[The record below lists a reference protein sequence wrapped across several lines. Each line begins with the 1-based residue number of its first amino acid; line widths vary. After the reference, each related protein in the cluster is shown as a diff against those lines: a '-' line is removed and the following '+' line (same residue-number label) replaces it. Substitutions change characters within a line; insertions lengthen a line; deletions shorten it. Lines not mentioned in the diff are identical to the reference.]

1 MPLVRFQVRNEYS
14 LGQPQLYKEVNRE
27 DPKAVL
33 DGVAVSG
40 LVGILRQ
47 LGDLAEFA
55 AEVFHGLQEQVMTT
69 ASRSHKLIV
78 RVQHIEAALPSLEKA
93 VLAQTSHIHFA
104 YTGGIEWHPRIR
116 NEKNHLIYNDLPR
129 FIMDSYEECR
139 DPPRLDL
146 LDKYDTG
153 GPGSCLKRYSDPT
166 FFKKASAIPDE
177 ENVEKV
183 RRSRKAQR
191 SKKKRGSQRNGDVL
205 RGASASNRSSRM
217 QHISPIVNGR
227 SSSSQTASTADMALK
242 SDLGDNSISFDSR
255 TELGYIE
262 YAAHPT
268 SSMQA
273 EEHESKESPTSKLVQ
288 HDDTI
293 DSVSPA
299 DQTGFV
305 GDNFPGSSLQ
315 DQVTSGSSCV
325 NWDEKTEIVD
335 PKCQQNGIDENTEI
349 HPTKDDLDAHEAGAG
364 NFRIV
369 ERMDAL
375 FVDENIVESILIRNQ
390 TDEIESE
397 PDNFMDA
404 LNTIESESET
414 DLDCQTKREVEH
426 FASVVSNKEPYG
438 VHDISLDCSGLQTT
452 TFEFHT
458 STSYISFEAEVPTD
472 LPNSALSESPTH
484 KQMPQ
489 IDMEPSN
496 PNHTVGTNSADIFYG
511 SWLESVSGDSTSSGS
526 GTTNLEDKTI
536 SSLYIPQESP
546 ADISRSNSTS
556 PSSGATNEQDKTISS
571 LCEAQESPADISRNN
586 STPSG
591 SGTTNVKD
599 EITSRLCESQ
609 ESPADISRNNSTP
622 SGSGTTNVKDEITSR
637 LCESQESP
645 ADISR
650 NNSTPS
656 GFGTT
661 NVKDEITSHLCESQ
675 ESPADISRNN
685 STPSGS
691 RTTNVKDEITSCLC
705 ESQESPAD
713 ISRNDSTP
721 SGSGTTN
728 VKDEITSRLCESQES
743 PADISR
749 NNSTPSGSGTTN
761 VKDEITS
768 HLCESQ
774 ESPADISRNNSTPS
788 GSGTMNVKDE
798 ITSRLCE
805 SQESPA
811 EISRNNS
818 TPSGSGTKNVKDE
831 ITSRLCESQE
841 SPADISRNNSINF
854 WTNGG
859 LLGLEPSKPPD
870 FTMPSSISQDS
881 ANRSHSETVGLSNH
895 AYKLIVDEHECEHSP
910 LVENAGCNDKDL
922 SSKCSISCS
931 ENQDDGITFKKIPNG
946 FSPTELYP
954 KLRNLGDTMEPGT
967 VLPVVP
973 YGKSTSNEAIQGN
986 EESSSRVFGLG
997 RMLLVNGFGRKAAQA
1012 HDDGSEPASYSNAGV
1027 LDQKNEQ
1034 HRVEYQAF
1042 PETSFRDQFE
1052 HGTGID
1058 SSPSSP
1064 PLEHMKISFL
1074 PVDGIETSILKLKLS
1089 DGNQGHESVRDMF
1102 QSFQLI
1108 PEPAIALHEFGSDSD
1123 DDTFCRSSPYISDDC
1138 HSQLSESNS
1147 EQWESSETLERNNHG
1162 LYDGLCGISSE
1173 ELISTSPELGGIS
1186 HNATYDDGGSKS
1198 VHTENGLE
1206 HSLSDPVLD
1215 LPSFDAL
1222 GPVLQQETKDDSD
1235 PKDLPGLRCSVDYT
1249 PGPPP
1254 LPPVEWRASKP
1265 PSNVTEEKQDAF
1277 EGFRHALNAELLGS
1291 ITLQQPKPPVQQ
1303 QQMNEDFIKPKRKQ
1317 DQHLNGQ
1324 KEADQAL
1331 NGKGMDEKE
1340 DFLQQIRTKSFNL
1353 RRTVPAKAADT
1364 PVPTTNFKVTAILEK
1379 ANAIRQAVG
1388 SDEGDDDDTWSDT

>member
-177 ENVEKV
+177 EKVEKV

-299 DQTGFV
+299 DQNGFV

-375 FVDENIVESILIRNQ
+375 FVDENIVESISIRNQ

-438 VHDISLDCSGLQTT
+438 VHDISLDCSGLQTP

-511 SWLESVSGDSTSSGS
+511 SRLESVSGDSTSSGS

-591 SGTTNVKD
+591 SGTTN
-599 EITSRLCESQ
+599 
-609 ESPADISRNNSTP
+609 
-622 SGSGTTNVKDEITSR
+622 
-637 LCESQESP
+637 
-645 ADISR
+645 
-650 NNSTPS
+650 
-656 GFGTT
+656 
-661 NVKDEITSHLCESQ
+661 
-675 ESPADISRNN
+675 
-685 STPSGS
+685 
-691 RTTNVKDEITSCLC
+691 
-705 ESQESPAD
+705 
-713 ISRNDSTP
+713 
-721 SGSGTTN
+721 
-728 VKDEITSRLCESQES
+728 
-743 PADISR
+743 
-749 NNSTPSGSGTTN
+749 
-761 VKDEITS
+761 
-768 HLCESQ
+768 
-774 ESPADISRNNSTPS
+774 
-788 GSGTMNVKDE
+788 
-798 ITSRLCE
+798 
-805 SQESPA
+805 
-811 EISRNNS
+811 
-818 TPSGSGTKNVKDE
+818 NVKDE

-870 FTMPSSISQDS
+870 FTMPSPISQDS
-881 ANRSHSETVGLSNH
+881 ANNTETVDLSNH
-895 AYKLIVDEHECEHSP
+895 AYKLIVDEHDCEHSP

-973 YGKSTSNEAIQGN
+973 YGKSTSNEANQGN

-1064 PLEHMKISFL
+1064 PLEHMKISFH

-1108 PEPAIALHEFGSDSD
+1108 PEPAIPLHEFGSDSD

-1138 HSQLSESNS
+1138 HSELSEANS

-1254 LPPVEWRASKP
+1254 LPPAEWRASKP

-1331 NGKGMDEKE
+1331 NGKGIDEKE

>member
-556 PSSGATNEQDKTISS
+556 PSSGATNEHDKTISS

-591 SGTTNVKD
+591 SGTTN
-599 EITSRLCESQ
+599 
-609 ESPADISRNNSTP
+609 
-622 SGSGTTNVKDEITSR
+622 
-637 LCESQESP
+637 
-645 ADISR
+645 
-650 NNSTPS
+650 
-656 GFGTT
+656 
-661 NVKDEITSHLCESQ
+661 
-675 ESPADISRNN
+675 
-685 STPSGS
+685 
-691 RTTNVKDEITSCLC
+691 
-705 ESQESPAD
+705 
-713 ISRNDSTP
+713 
-721 SGSGTTN
+721 
-728 VKDEITSRLCESQES
+728 
-743 PADISR
+743 
-749 NNSTPSGSGTTN
+749 
-761 VKDEITS
+761 
-768 HLCESQ
+768 
-774 ESPADISRNNSTPS
+774 
-788 GSGTMNVKDE
+788 
-798 ITSRLCE
+798 
-805 SQESPA
+805 
-811 EISRNNS
+811 
-818 TPSGSGTKNVKDE
+818 NVKDE

-870 FTMPSSISQDS
+870 FTMPSPISQDS

-1064 PLEHMKISFL
+1064 PLEHMKISFH

-1265 PSNVTEEKQDAF
+1265 PLNVTEEKQDAF

-1331 NGKGMDEKE
+1331 NGKGIDEKE

-1364 PVPTTNFKVTAILEK
+1364 PVPTTNVKVTAILEK

>member
-414 DLDCQTKREVEH
+414 DLNCQTKREVEH

-556 PSSGATNEQDKTISS
+556 PSSGATNEHDKTISS

-591 SGTTNVKD
+591 SGTTN
-599 EITSRLCESQ
+599 
-609 ESPADISRNNSTP
+609 
-622 SGSGTTNVKDEITSR
+622 
-637 LCESQESP
+637 
-645 ADISR
+645 
-650 NNSTPS
+650 
-656 GFGTT
+656 
-661 NVKDEITSHLCESQ
+661 
-675 ESPADISRNN
+675 
-685 STPSGS
+685 
-691 RTTNVKDEITSCLC
+691 
-705 ESQESPAD
+705 
-713 ISRNDSTP
+713 
-721 SGSGTTN
+721 
-728 VKDEITSRLCESQES
+728 
-743 PADISR
+743 
-749 NNSTPSGSGTTN
+749 
-761 VKDEITS
+761 
-768 HLCESQ
+768 
-774 ESPADISRNNSTPS
+774 
-788 GSGTMNVKDE
+788 
-798 ITSRLCE
+798 
-805 SQESPA
+805 
-811 EISRNNS
+811 
-818 TPSGSGTKNVKDE
+818 NVKDE

-870 FTMPSSISQDS
+870 FTMPSPISQDS

-1064 PLEHMKISFL
+1064 PLEHMKISFH

>member
-556 PSSGATNEQDKTISS
+556 PSSGATNEHDKTISS

-591 SGTTNVKD
+591 SGTTN
-599 EITSRLCESQ
+599 
-609 ESPADISRNNSTP
+609 
-622 SGSGTTNVKDEITSR
+622 
-637 LCESQESP
+637 
-645 ADISR
+645 
-650 NNSTPS
+650 
-656 GFGTT
+656 
-661 NVKDEITSHLCESQ
+661 
-675 ESPADISRNN
+675 
-685 STPSGS
+685 
-691 RTTNVKDEITSCLC
+691 
-705 ESQESPAD
+705 
-713 ISRNDSTP
+713 
-721 SGSGTTN
+721 
-728 VKDEITSRLCESQES
+728 
-743 PADISR
+743 
-749 NNSTPSGSGTTN
+749 
-761 VKDEITS
+761 
-768 HLCESQ
+768 
-774 ESPADISRNNSTPS
+774 
-788 GSGTMNVKDE
+788 
-798 ITSRLCE
+798 
-805 SQESPA
+805 
-811 EISRNNS
+811 
-818 TPSGSGTKNVKDE
+818 NVKDE

-870 FTMPSSISQDS
+870 FTMPSPISQDS

-1064 PLEHMKISFL
+1064 PLEHMKISFH

-1331 NGKGMDEKE
+1331 NGKGIDEKE

>member
-205 RGASASNRSSRM
+205 RGASASNCSSRM

-299 DQTGFV
+299 DQNGFV

-375 FVDENIVESILIRNQ
+375 FVDENIVESISIRNQ

-438 VHDISLDCSGLQTT
+438 VHDISLDCSGLQTP

-511 SWLESVSGDSTSSGS
+511 SRLESVSGDSTSSGS

-591 SGTTNVKD
+591 SGTTN
-599 EITSRLCESQ
+599 
-609 ESPADISRNNSTP
+609 
-622 SGSGTTNVKDEITSR
+622 
-637 LCESQESP
+637 
-645 ADISR
+645 
-650 NNSTPS
+650 
-656 GFGTT
+656 
-661 NVKDEITSHLCESQ
+661 
-675 ESPADISRNN
+675 
-685 STPSGS
+685 
-691 RTTNVKDEITSCLC
+691 
-705 ESQESPAD
+705 
-713 ISRNDSTP
+713 
-721 SGSGTTN
+721 
-728 VKDEITSRLCESQES
+728 
-743 PADISR
+743 
-749 NNSTPSGSGTTN
+749 
-761 VKDEITS
+761 
-768 HLCESQ
+768 
-774 ESPADISRNNSTPS
+774 
-788 GSGTMNVKDE
+788 
-798 ITSRLCE
+798 
-805 SQESPA
+805 
-811 EISRNNS
+811 
-818 TPSGSGTKNVKDE
+818 NVKDE

-870 FTMPSSISQDS
+870 FTMPSPISQDS
-881 ANRSHSETVGLSNH
+881 ANNTETVDLSNH
-895 AYKLIVDEHECEHSP
+895 AYKLIVDEHDCEHSP

-973 YGKSTSNEAIQGN
+973 YGKSTSNEANQGN

-1064 PLEHMKISFL
+1064 PLEHMKISFH

-1108 PEPAIALHEFGSDSD
+1108 PEPAIPLHEFGSDSD

-1138 HSQLSESNS
+1138 HSELSEANS

-1254 LPPVEWRASKP
+1254 LPPAEWRASKP

-1331 NGKGMDEKE
+1331 NGKGIDEKE

>member
-591 SGTTNVKD
+591 SGTTN
-599 EITSRLCESQ
+599 
-609 ESPADISRNNSTP
+609 
-622 SGSGTTNVKDEITSR
+622 
-637 LCESQESP
+637 
-645 ADISR
+645 
-650 NNSTPS
+650 
-656 GFGTT
+656 
-661 NVKDEITSHLCESQ
+661 
-675 ESPADISRNN
+675 
-685 STPSGS
+685 
-691 RTTNVKDEITSCLC
+691 
-705 ESQESPAD
+705 
-713 ISRNDSTP
+713 
-721 SGSGTTN
+721 
-728 VKDEITSRLCESQES
+728 
-743 PADISR
+743 
-749 NNSTPSGSGTTN
+749 
-761 VKDEITS
+761 
-768 HLCESQ
+768 
-774 ESPADISRNNSTPS
+774 
-788 GSGTMNVKDE
+788 
-798 ITSRLCE
+798 
-805 SQESPA
+805 
-811 EISRNNS
+811 
-818 TPSGSGTKNVKDE
+818 NVKDE

>member
-299 DQTGFV
+299 DQNGFV

-375 FVDENIVESILIRNQ
+375 FVDENIVESISIRNQ

-438 VHDISLDCSGLQTT
+438 VHDISLDCSGLQTP

-511 SWLESVSGDSTSSGS
+511 SRLESVSGDSTSSGS

-591 SGTTNVKD
+591 SGTTN
-599 EITSRLCESQ
+599 
-609 ESPADISRNNSTP
+609 
-622 SGSGTTNVKDEITSR
+622 
-637 LCESQESP
+637 
-645 ADISR
+645 
-650 NNSTPS
+650 
-656 GFGTT
+656 
-661 NVKDEITSHLCESQ
+661 
-675 ESPADISRNN
+675 
-685 STPSGS
+685 
-691 RTTNVKDEITSCLC
+691 
-705 ESQESPAD
+705 
-713 ISRNDSTP
+713 
-721 SGSGTTN
+721 
-728 VKDEITSRLCESQES
+728 
-743 PADISR
+743 
-749 NNSTPSGSGTTN
+749 
-761 VKDEITS
+761 
-768 HLCESQ
+768 
-774 ESPADISRNNSTPS
+774 
-788 GSGTMNVKDE
+788 
-798 ITSRLCE
+798 
-805 SQESPA
+805 
-811 EISRNNS
+811 
-818 TPSGSGTKNVKDE
+818 NVKDE

-870 FTMPSSISQDS
+870 FTMPSPISQDS
-881 ANRSHSETVGLSNH
+881 ANNTETVGLSNH
-895 AYKLIVDEHECEHSP
+895 AYKLIVDEHDCEHSP

-973 YGKSTSNEAIQGN
+973 YGKSTSNEANQGN

-1064 PLEHMKISFL
+1064 PLEHMKISFH

-1108 PEPAIALHEFGSDSD
+1108 PEPAIPLHEFGSDSD

-1254 LPPVEWRASKP
+1254 LPPAEWRASKP

-1331 NGKGMDEKE
+1331 NGKGIDEKE

-1364 PVPTTNFKVTAILEK
+1364 PVPTTNVKVTAILEK

>member
-55 AEVFHGLQEQVMTT
+55 AEVFHGLQEQAMTT

-299 DQTGFV
+299 DQTGSV

-375 FVDENIVESILIRNQ
+375 FVDENIVESISIRNQ

-438 VHDISLDCSGLQTT
+438 VHDISLDCSGLQTP

-511 SWLESVSGDSTSSGS
+511 SRLESVSGDSTSSGS

-591 SGTTNVKD
+591 SGTTN
-599 EITSRLCESQ
+599 
-609 ESPADISRNNSTP
+609 
-622 SGSGTTNVKDEITSR
+622 
-637 LCESQESP
+637 
-645 ADISR
+645 
-650 NNSTPS
+650 
-656 GFGTT
+656 
-661 NVKDEITSHLCESQ
+661 
-675 ESPADISRNN
+675 
-685 STPSGS
+685 
-691 RTTNVKDEITSCLC
+691 
-705 ESQESPAD
+705 
-713 ISRNDSTP
+713 
-721 SGSGTTN
+721 
-728 VKDEITSRLCESQES
+728 
-743 PADISR
+743 
-749 NNSTPSGSGTTN
+749 
-761 VKDEITS
+761 
-768 HLCESQ
+768 
-774 ESPADISRNNSTPS
+774 
-788 GSGTMNVKDE
+788 
-798 ITSRLCE
+798 
-805 SQESPA
+805 
-811 EISRNNS
+811 
-818 TPSGSGTKNVKDE
+818 NVKDE

-870 FTMPSSISQDS
+870 FTMPSPISQDS
-881 ANRSHSETVGLSNH
+881 ANRSHTETVGLSNH

-973 YGKSTSNEAIQGN
+973 YGKSTSNEANQGN

-1034 HRVEYQAF
+1034 HRLEYQAF

-1064 PLEHMKISFL
+1064 PLEHMKISFH

-1108 PEPAIALHEFGSDSD
+1108 PEPAIPLHEFGSDSD

-1331 NGKGMDEKE
+1331 NGKGIDEKE

>member
-299 DQTGFV
+299 DQNGFV

-375 FVDENIVESILIRNQ
+375 FVDENIVESISIRNQ

-438 VHDISLDCSGLQTT
+438 VHDISLDCSGLQTP

-511 SWLESVSGDSTSSGS
+511 SRLESVSGDSTSSGS

-591 SGTTNVKD
+591 SGTTN
-599 EITSRLCESQ
+599 
-609 ESPADISRNNSTP
+609 
-622 SGSGTTNVKDEITSR
+622 
-637 LCESQESP
+637 
-645 ADISR
+645 
-650 NNSTPS
+650 
-656 GFGTT
+656 
-661 NVKDEITSHLCESQ
+661 
-675 ESPADISRNN
+675 
-685 STPSGS
+685 
-691 RTTNVKDEITSCLC
+691 
-705 ESQESPAD
+705 
-713 ISRNDSTP
+713 
-721 SGSGTTN
+721 
-728 VKDEITSRLCESQES
+728 
-743 PADISR
+743 
-749 NNSTPSGSGTTN
+749 
-761 VKDEITS
+761 
-768 HLCESQ
+768 
-774 ESPADISRNNSTPS
+774 
-788 GSGTMNVKDE
+788 
-798 ITSRLCE
+798 
-805 SQESPA
+805 
-811 EISRNNS
+811 
-818 TPSGSGTKNVKDE
+818 NVKDE

-870 FTMPSSISQDS
+870 FTMPSPISQDS
-881 ANRSHSETVGLSNH
+881 ANNTETVDLSNH
-895 AYKLIVDEHECEHSP
+895 AYKLIVDEHDCEHSP

-973 YGKSTSNEAIQGN
+973 YGKSTSNEANQGN

-1064 PLEHMKISFL
+1064 PLEHMKISFH

-1108 PEPAIALHEFGSDSD
+1108 PEPAIPLHEFGSDSD

-1138 HSQLSESNS
+1138 HSELSEANS

-1254 LPPVEWRASKP
+1254 LPPAEWRASKP

-1331 NGKGMDEKE
+1331 NGKGIDEKE

>member
-268 SSMQA
+268 SSMQT

-375 FVDENIVESILIRNQ
+375 FVDENIVESISIRNQ

-426 FASVVSNKEPYG
+426 FASVVSNKESYG
-438 VHDISLDCSGLQTT
+438 VHDISLDCSGLQTP

-496 PNHTVGTNSADIFYG
+496 PNHTVGTNSAEIFFG
-511 SWLESVSGDSTSSGS
+511 SRLESVSGDSTSSGS

-591 SGTTNVKD
+591 SGTTN
-599 EITSRLCESQ
+599 
-609 ESPADISRNNSTP
+609 
-622 SGSGTTNVKDEITSR
+622 
-637 LCESQESP
+637 
-645 ADISR
+645 
-650 NNSTPS
+650 
-656 GFGTT
+656 
-661 NVKDEITSHLCESQ
+661 
-675 ESPADISRNN
+675 
-685 STPSGS
+685 
-691 RTTNVKDEITSCLC
+691 
-705 ESQESPAD
+705 
-713 ISRNDSTP
+713 
-721 SGSGTTN
+721 
-728 VKDEITSRLCESQES
+728 
-743 PADISR
+743 
-749 NNSTPSGSGTTN
+749 
-761 VKDEITS
+761 
-768 HLCESQ
+768 
-774 ESPADISRNNSTPS
+774 
-788 GSGTMNVKDE
+788 
-798 ITSRLCE
+798 
-805 SQESPA
+805 
-811 EISRNNS
+811 
-818 TPSGSGTKNVKDE
+818 NVKDE

-870 FTMPSSISQDS
+870 FTMPSPISQDS
-881 ANRSHSETVGLSNH
+881 ANRSHTETVGLSNH

-973 YGKSTSNEAIQGN
+973 YGKSTSNEANQGN

-1034 HRVEYQAF
+1034 HRLEYQAF

-1064 PLEHMKISFL
+1064 PLEHMKISFH

-1108 PEPAIALHEFGSDSD
+1108 PEPAIPLHEFGSDSD

-1331 NGKGMDEKE
+1331 NGKGIDEKE

>member
-591 SGTTNVKD
+591 SGTTN
-599 EITSRLCESQ
+599 
-609 ESPADISRNNSTP
+609 
-622 SGSGTTNVKDEITSR
+622 
-637 LCESQESP
+637 
-645 ADISR
+645 
-650 NNSTPS
+650 
-656 GFGTT
+656 
-661 NVKDEITSHLCESQ
+661 
-675 ESPADISRNN
+675 
-685 STPSGS
+685 
-691 RTTNVKDEITSCLC
+691 
-705 ESQESPAD
+705 
-713 ISRNDSTP
+713 
-721 SGSGTTN
+721 
-728 VKDEITSRLCESQES
+728 
-743 PADISR
+743 
-749 NNSTPSGSGTTN
+749 
-761 VKDEITS
+761 
-768 HLCESQ
+768 
-774 ESPADISRNNSTPS
+774 
-788 GSGTMNVKDE
+788 
-798 ITSRLCE
+798 
-805 SQESPA
+805 
-811 EISRNNS
+811 
-818 TPSGSGTKNVKDE
+818 NVKDE

-870 FTMPSSISQDS
+870 FTMPSPISQDS

-1064 PLEHMKISFL
+1064 PLEHMKISFH